1 MEMCEAEDPKNPGLA
16 ELDED
21 ALMPSGW
28 SNFNLRT
35 QSLRRFP
42 VSWLSRLGFLMMMV
56 FFTLSFIL
64 SIIILSRVF
73 QNQSQYNLDYEAIQ
87 KKLSQ
92 LSAQMKDDWV
102 RVSRDPEDQEDLNNW
117 ILQGRGD
124 SQEQDAAWVGQ
135 LGSPKGKD
143 VHLSDFPIPPSLDLR
158 TKEKLEVSQFIEQL
172 NNTLNL
178 RAKEKLEVSQ
188 LIEQLN
194 KNLNLRTKE
203 KNEASQLIDQLNK
216 TLNLRAK
223 EQNEASLLIKQLNKT
238 LSTLC
243 RPCPYKWELYK
254 DSCYSFSVNQNS
266 WEEARE
272 VCKIDG
278 SDLVIISSSEE
289 QKYLKQKTDLSR
301 LWWVGLSDKKKE
313 GTWHWVDGTTLEQS
327 FWNEGEP
334 NNAGDEDCCEL
345 TSKNWNDAPCSKKNN
360 WICEKEAFSCLK
372 S

>member
-28 SNFNLRT
+28 SNFSLRT

-42 VSWLSRLGFLMMMV
+42 VSWLTRLGFLMMM
-56 FFTLSFIL
+56 FFVTLSFIL

-73 QNQSQYNLDYEAIQ
+73 QNQSQYNLEHETIL
-87 KKLSQ
+87 KKLNQ
-92 LSAQMKDDWV
+92 LSTQMKDDW
-102 RVSRDPEDQEDLNNW
+102 D
-117 ILQGRGD
+117 
-124 SQEQDAAWVGQ
+124 
-135 LGSPKGKD
+135 
-143 VHLSDFPIPPSLDLR
+143 
-158 TKEKLEVSQFIEQL
+158 
-172 NNTLNL
+172 L
-178 RAKEKLEVSQ
+178 RAKEKLEVSQLIEQLNETLNLKAKENLDISQ

-203 KNEASQLIDQLNK
+203 KIEASQLIDQLNK
-216 TLNLRAK
+216 TLNMRAK
-223 EQNEASLLIKQLNKT
+223 EQNEASLLIKQLNRT

-243 RPCPYKWELYK
+243 HPCPYKWEFYK
-254 DSCYSFSVNQNS
+254 DSCYLFSVNQNS

-272 VCKIDG
+272 MCKIDG

-289 QKYLKQKTDLSR
+289 QKYLKQKSDFR
-301 LWWVGLSDKKKE
+301 HQWWLGLSDKKKE

-334 NNAGDEDCCEL
+334 NNSGDEDCCEL
-345 TSKNWNDAPCSKKNN
+345 TSKGWNDAPCSKMNN

-372 S
+372 P

>member
-1 MEMCEAEDPKNPGLA
+1 MEMCEADDLKSSGLA

-35 QSLRRFP
+35 QSLRRYS
-42 VSWLSRLGFLMMMV
+42 VSWLSRLGFLMMM
-56 FFTLSFIL
+56 FFITLSFIL

-73 QNQSQYNLDYEAIQ
+73 QTQSQYNLEHEAIM

-92 LSAQMKDDWV
+92 LSAQMKDDW
-102 RVSRDPEDQEDLNNW
+102 
-117 ILQGRGD
+117 
-124 SQEQDAAWVGQ
+124 
-135 LGSPKGKD
+135 
-143 VHLSDFPIPPSLDLR
+143 DLR
-158 TKEKLEVSQFIEQL
+158 AKENLEVSQLIEQL

-203 KNEASQLIDQLNK
+203 KIEASQLIDQLNK
-216 TLNLRAK
+216 TLNLRAE
-223 EQNEASLLIKQLNKT
+223 EQNEVSLLIKQLNKT
-238 LSTLC
+238 LSTFC
-243 RPCPYKWELYK
+243 QPCPYKWELYK
-254 DSCYSFSVNQNS
+254 DSCYFFSVNQNS

-272 VCKIDG
+272 ACKIDG
-278 SDLVIISSSEE
+278 SDLVIVSSSEE
-289 QKYLKQKTDLSR
+289 QKYLKQKIDLSHV
-301 LWWVGLSDKKKE
+301 WWLGLSDKKKE
-313 GTWHWVDGTTLEQS
+313 GTWHWVDGTILEQS

-334 NNAGDEDCCEL
+334 NNAGDEDYCEL
-345 TSKNWNDAPCSKKNN
+345 TSKSWNDASCSKKNK

-372 S
+372 P

>member
-92 LSAQMKDDWV
+92 LSAQMKDDW
-102 RVSRDPEDQEDLNNW
+102 
-117 ILQGRGD
+117 
-124 SQEQDAAWVGQ
+124 
-135 LGSPKGKD
+135 
-143 VHLSDFPIPPSLDLR
+143 DLR